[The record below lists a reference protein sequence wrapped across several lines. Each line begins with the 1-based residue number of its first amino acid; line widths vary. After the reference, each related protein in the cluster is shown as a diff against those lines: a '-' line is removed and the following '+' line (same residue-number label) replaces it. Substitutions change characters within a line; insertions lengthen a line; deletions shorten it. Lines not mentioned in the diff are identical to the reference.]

1 MYGTVNE
8 ICEQLHQRYK
18 SDELMTLI
26 VWTKEDVID
35 VLDDESVSADAAA
48 EILCRIASVDAQHEY
63 GVSLDTLQAIADMM
77 RDEAEQAREVTLPA
91 TAAETVVQLAWE
103 FMRLHD
109 AQSGEEGAAA
119 RLYPAQAEALRRV
132 GAALEQQRSETV
144 SI

>member
-1 MYGTVNE
+1 MGLE
-8 ICEQLHQRYK
+8 
-18 SDELMTLI
+18 
-26 VWTKEDVID
+26 
-35 VLDDESVSADAAA
+35 
-48 EILCRIASVDAQHEY
+48 
-63 GVSLDTLQAIADMM
+63 TLQAVLDSI
-77 RDEAEQAREVTLPA
+77 REEERQAREVTLPA

>member
-8 ICEQLHQRYK
+8 ICARLAQRYRA
-18 SDELMTLI
+18 DELMTLI
-26 VWTKEDVID
+26 IWTKEDVLA
-35 VLDDESVSADAAA
+35 VLDDENVSDNAAG

-63 GVSLDTLQAIADMM
+63 GVSEDTLRAIADMM

-91 TAAETVVQLAWE
+91 AAAESVVHLARE

-109 AQSGEEGAAA
+109 AQNGAEGAAA

-132 GAALEQQRSETV
+132 GAALEQQRSETA